1 LAAARGGVKAGGRRR
16 SKTGLQMCSD
26 AMRDWKLGRPTP
38 QTWATLA
45 RCRALSK
52 GRDPDA
58 TAVRKAAADEL
69 RAGLAARR
77 ATKAGRPMGAAER
90 VKAVAAGA
98 YSRARKD
105 AGRPMRGTETR
116 EERIRRLMKRSDDRL
131 NATAKAEGWTAKAE
145 ASWKRSAMLQRMRE
159 GLGAK
164 EARAR
169 HQADVEGF
177 KEELRSRPVGERAR
191 GMVGREASEPRRSVD
206 AYGPG
211 YIGRMPVS
219 KIQADPS
226 RFQYKGGLTDAKT
239 GTTEALKDVRAWN
252 EELAGVVSVWKDPK
266 NGQAYVINGHHR
278 LALAQRLEVDN
289 LPVRFIKAG
298 DAAEARAKGAL
309 QNIAE
314 GRGSTLDAAK
324 FFRDTD
330 IDKAALERTGLS
342 MREKQVDTALG
353 AAKVTGPVWQEVYN
367 ERIRIEHAAA
377 IGNADISPDQ
387 QVQTLRRIQ
396 KRAESGRVNDTVVA
410 ELIDEAK
417 NAPRV
422 TRTEASLFG
431 DVQKDQDLADA
442 VIDYRANVMDRL
454 SKDKRVFG
462 SAAKNAERLQAG
474 GNTIDRQTSESIAK
488 ESGTNAAAFQA
499 WKRHPEIKA
508 VIDRTVLEAEGLK
521 GAERK
526 RIEDEGYEEII
537 RRLRR
542 LLAS

>member
-1 LAAARGGVKAGGRRR
+1 
-16 SKTGLQMCSD
+16 MCSD

-58 TAVRKAAADEL
+58 TATRKAAADEL

-77 ATKAGRPMGAAER
+77 ATKVGRPMGAAER

-145 ASWKRSAMLQRMRE
+145 VSWKRSAMLQRMRD
-159 GLGAK
+159 GTGAK
-164 EARAR
+164 DARAR
-169 HQADVEGF
+169 HQADVAGF
-177 KEELRSRPVGERAR
+177 KAELRSRPVGERAR
-191 GMVGREASEPRRSVD
+191 GMAGREASEPRRSVE

-278 LALAQRLEVDN
+278 LALAQRLGVDN